1 MLGKILL
8 IGEHCDDIYHYGE
21 CNRLNPEAPVPILE
35 EKYITQS
42 DGMASNVKNNL
53 LALGFSVKH
62 YKNNE
67 TIEKHRLVDLNYRQ
81 QLIRYDIE
89 ENISKLQGKYIT
101 DNDFDIV
108 VISDYDKGLITK
120 DVAEYICK
128 KYKNKPIFVDSKKK
142 DLSCFYNCYLKI
154 NNNEYYN
161 LKSYNKNNCELIVTQ
176 GKLGATYKSKIYPA
190 DKVEVYDVCGAGDVF
205 LAGLVYGFSK
215 RKNIIHGIKTANKL
229 ASISVSKFGTYVL
242 TKDDIS
248 KLKN

>member
-1 MLGKILL
+1 MPVKILL
-8 IGEHCDDIYHYGE
+8 IGEHCNDVYHYGE
-21 CNRLNPEAPVPILE
+21 CNRLNPEAPVPILD
-35 EKYITQS
+35 EKYITQI

-53 LALGFSVKH
+53 IALGFLVNH
-62 YKNNE
+62 FKNKE

-81 QLIRYDIE
+81 QLLRYDIE
-89 ENISKLQGKYIT
+89 KNVNKLQVKNIP
-101 DNDFDIV
+101 NENFDIV
-108 VISDYDKGLITK
+108 IISDYDKGLITR

-142 DLSCFYNCYLKI
+142 DLSCFSNCYLKI
-154 NNNEYYN
+154 NNNEYFN

-176 GKLGATYKSKIYPA
+176 GKLGATYKLKNYPA

-205 LAGLVYGFSK
+205 LAGLVYGFT
-215 RKNIIHGIKTANKL
+215 KNNNIVHGIKIANKL

-248 KLKN
+248 ELKN